1 MSRVVAGDIGG
12 TKTLL
17 RCVEG
22 SGAVSAEERYESG
35 KYPTFDDLLAEFVP
49 RCPGP
54 IDSACFA
61 VAGPVVGDSAQITN
75 LKWVMEKS
83 AIAARFSIPR
93 LSLINDFTAV
103 ALGVPLLTDDDLLSL
118 QKGNRDR
125 GAPMAILG
133 AGTGLGQAMVVFSG
147 NQWMVVPSEGGHAD
161 FAPQNME
168 QALLLVKLLERWP
181 HVSWER
187 VCSGMG
193 IGNIYEY
200 ISNRKET
207 PARVAELAA
216 SGDAEAVKAME
227 MFVDIYGSEAGNMA
241 LRVLARGGV
250 FLAGGVAAKNRE
262 YFTDG
267 RFVAAFQRKGRF
279 SRFMSELPVD
289 LITNQQVGL
298 MGALEMARRGVK
310 Q

>member
-17 RCVEG
+17 RCVEA
-22 SGAVSAEERYESG
+22 SGEVSAEQRYESG
-35 KYPTFDDLLAEFVP
+35 AHATFDELLHKFIP
-49 RCPGP
+49 LCPGP

-61 VAGPVVGDSAQITN
+61 VAGPVVGDRAEITN
-75 LKWVMEKS
+75 LKWVMEKPALAS
-83 AIAARFSIPR
+83 AFAIPR
-93 LSLINDFTAV
+93 LTLINDFTAV
-103 ALGVPLLTDDDLLSL
+103 ALGVPLLTEVDLLCL
-118 QKGNRDR
+118 QKGIRDR
-125 GAPMAILG
+125 SAPMAILG
-133 AGTGLGQAMVVFSG
+133 AGTGLGQAMVVFDG
-147 NQWMVVPSEGGHAD
+147 EQWTVIPSEGGHAD
-161 FAPQNME
+161 FAPQNRE
-168 QALLLVKLLERWP
+168 QTLLLLKLLERWP

-187 VCSGMG
+187 VCSGNG
-193 IGNIYEY
+193 IANIYEY
-200 ISNRKET
+200 VAGRKET

-216 SGDAEAVKAME
+216 SGDAEAVKTME
-227 MFVDIYGSEAGNMA
+227 IFVDVYGSEAGNMA

-279 SRFMSELPVD
+279 SKFMSTLPVD

-298 MGALEMARRGVK
+298 MGALEMARRAVR
-310 Q
+310 